1 MAKQLPDRRGRHAN
15 PETIAATPKEV
26 LAEYAAL
33 RFDYNLVAEP
43 DRLAVQDAA
52 IDINRKHRRVL
63 TDMIAIGRRLAEV
76 RQLLPHGT
84 FLAWLRAE
92 FDLSQRTAYNMMG
105 AGAVYNDDT
114 RLQRVANLSERAV
127 YLLAAESTPEPARVE
142 VEEQIERTGK
152 PLTSIEVRQ
161 VIARHLQAEGDVI
174 DALYRIGAPADRAS
188 GGGGGG
194 DYGAVEEQPPTN
206 QPPRLPAPLPVP
218 SPTTTIHN
226 FIDERRIV
234 LDIRY
239 TRRLLEAIERGALVD
254 FLRPDEIDKIRAA
267 IERAL
272 TVG

>member
-174 DALYRIGAPADRAS
+174 DALYRV
-188 GGGGGG
+188 
-194 DYGAVEEQPPTN
+194 GAVEEQPPTH
-206 QPPRLPAPLPVP
+206 QPPRLPAPLPTP

>member
-174 DALYRIGAPADRAS
+174 DALYRV
-188 GGGGGG
+188 
-194 DYGAVEEQPPTN
+194 GAVEETPPTN